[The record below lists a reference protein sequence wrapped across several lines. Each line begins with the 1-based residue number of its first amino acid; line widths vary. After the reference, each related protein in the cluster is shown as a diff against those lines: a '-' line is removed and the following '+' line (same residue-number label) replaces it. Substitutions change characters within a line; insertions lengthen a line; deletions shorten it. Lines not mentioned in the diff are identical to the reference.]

1 MIGGTCHGQGVNWLT
16 LFQSGSERQF
26 KKSLLEEINWF
37 PIDDWLLLLQDE
49 ASLSQVS
56 VCAPMLAGVYQ

>member
-1 MIGGTCHGQGVNWLT
+1 MEEIKDFRCKSFKCPWGMIGGTCHGQGVDWLM

-37 PIDDWLLLLQDE
+37 PMDD
-49 ASLSQVS
+49 
-56 VCAPMLAGVYQ
+56 